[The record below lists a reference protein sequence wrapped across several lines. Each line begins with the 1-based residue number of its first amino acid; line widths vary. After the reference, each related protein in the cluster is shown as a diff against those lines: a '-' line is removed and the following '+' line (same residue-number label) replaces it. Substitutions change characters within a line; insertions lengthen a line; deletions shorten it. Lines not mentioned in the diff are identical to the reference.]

1 MANNNYIFTQRV
13 EDLYPV
19 LNQTLMT
26 FAYREYDKRTFA
38 EITKGLKIKTDADY
52 RANMHHFAAKPNF
65 KVSLQ
70 HSTPN
75 FLTFKSR
82 RQKIN
87 LGKRSRGIPL
97 I

>member
-1 MANNNYIFTQRV
+1 
-13 EDLYPV
+13 
-19 LNQTLMT
+19 MT

-75 FLTFKSR
+75 FSHFQIKKAKDQPWETIKGDSFDL
-82 RQKIN
+82 N
-87 LGKRSRGIPL
+87 LGSGESWIYARSVNSF
-97 I
+97 